1 MALVM
6 MVVAPTAGRFVETL
20 GNKAMVAV
28 GMAVGAGGLF
38 LLSRTTT
45 TSGYPHLLA
54 GLIVLATGLSFAM
67 VPATE
72 SIMGSLP
79 PAKAGVGSA
88 MNDTTRQIG
97 GALGVAILGSVMSSS
112 YSSSIVRSLRSL
124 PGPFLAAAKS
134 GVGAALEVGTQIG
147 GPAGQA
153 VVAAA
158 KSAFVHA
165 MDRGL
170 EVGAAVA
177 LGGALVA
184 ALWLPN
190 RALPAPER
198 PATGEF
204 ADAEA

>member
-1 MALVM
+1 V
-6 MVVAPTAGRFVETL
+6 
-20 GNKAMVAV
+20 
-28 GMAVGAGGLF
+28 
-38 LLSRTTT
+38 
-45 TSGYPHLLA
+45 
-54 GLIVLATGLSFAM
+54 VLAIGLSFAM

-97 GALGVAILGSVMSSS
+97 GALGVAILGSIMSSS
-112 YSSSIVRSLRSL
+112 YSASIVRSLRSL
-124 PGPFLAAAKS
+124 PGPLMAAAKS
-134 GVGAALEVGTQIG
+134 GVGAGLAIGTQIG
-147 GPAGQA
+147 GPTGQA
-153 VVAAA
+153 IIAAA
-158 KSAFVHA
+158 KSAFIHA

-190 RALPAPER
+190 RAQPAPASPATGGSER
-198 PATGEF
+198 GGRPTGEF

>member
-1 MALVM
+1 V
-6 MVVAPTAGRFVETL
+6 
-20 GNKAMVAV
+20 
-28 GMAVGAGGLF
+28 
-38 LLSRTTT
+38 
-45 TSGYPHLLA
+45 
-54 GLIVLATGLSFAM
+54 VLAIGLSFAI

-97 GALGVAILGSVMSSS
+97 GALGVAILGSIMSSS
-112 YSSSIVRSLRSL
+112 YSSSIVRSVQSL
-124 PGPFLAAAKS
+124 PGPLVAAAKS
-134 GVGAALEVGTQIG
+134 GVGAALVVGAKVG

-153 VVAAA
+153 VIAAA
-158 KSAFVHA
+158 KAAFIHA

-177 LGGALVA
+177 LVGALIA

-190 RALPAPER
+190 RPQDA
-198 PATGEF
+198 PATPGTGRAGRGARPTQEF
-204 ADAEA
+204 ADVEA